1 MLLNSEM
8 RPREKSLALAY
19 LMLIGGHLGVHRFYL
34 RRTATA
40 IVQLI
45 LFVVAIIGYVILGV
59 GSEMDEYGSAPWI
72 GLIIMLIGGLPLF
85 IWILVD
91 LFMIPRMVRQ
101 LNTQTE
107 QEILQQLER
116 IRNNP
121 QSTRQRETSA
131 PSAQPPYHPLDLSKR

>member
-59 GSEMDEYGSAPWI
+59 GSEMDEYGSAPVV

-107 QEILQQLER
+107 QEILQQLEW

-131 PSAQPPYHPLDLSKR
+131 PSVQPSYHPLDLSKR

>member
-34 RRTATA
+34 RRIATA

-45 LFVVAIIGYVILGV
+45 LFFIAAIGYVILIV
-59 GSEMDEYGSAPWI
+59 GSDMDASDTVAI
-72 GLIIMLIGGLPLF
+72 VGLIVMLIGGLPLL
-85 IWILVD
+85 IWIIVD

-101 LNTQTE
+101 LNGQAE
-107 QEILQQLER
+107 QDILQQLEWLR
-116 IRNNP
+116 QNP
-121 QSTRQRETSA
+121 PAPRQTSNSA
-131 PSAQPPYHPLDLSKR
+131 PAQQPPYQPLDLNKR

>member
-19 LMLIGGHLGVHRFYL
+19 IMLIGGHLGVHRFYL

-40 IVQLI
+40 VTQLV
-45 LFVVAIIGYVILGV
+45 LFVVALLGYFTLLISSGFDPSSNVTFVGLTIMCIAGV
-59 GSEMDEYGSAPWI
+59 
-72 GLIIMLIGGLPLF
+72 PLF
-85 IWILVD
+85 IWIIID

-121 QSTRQRETSA
+121 QSTHQRETSA